1 MNSYFRLGAVIWCYM
16 EVTKHGSV
24 NDVTF
29 GFTKIP
35 IKNGAYFVVHND
47 SFQRIAFIW
56 AKIGQKIG
64 FITNKLEASGV
75 ILLRLSGTKLFFC

>member
-1 MNSYFRLGAVIWCYM
+1 MTSFPEFKRFHQS
-16 EVTKHGSV
+16 ESSR
-24 NDVTF
+24 
-29 GFTKIP
+29 KIL
-35 IKNGAYFVVHND
+35 VVLND

-75 ILLRLSGTKLFFC
+75 LLRSIIHNSLGQNCFFAKYIQKRD